1 MTSREV
7 LAMRN
12 VFYYETHTGADRHA
26 SRPFSLLETML
37 VESEGEDGNVQ
48 TERVIWT
55 WKVHEVALHE
65 ASQREG
71 LLMIG
76 GSKEVLLK
84 KVSEEVTR
92 KAQEKLRVARS
103 NSEP

>member
-1 MTSREV
+1 
-7 LAMRN
+7 MRN
-12 VFYYETHTGADRHA
+12 AFYSETHTGADRHA

-37 VESEGEDGNVQ
+37 SESKEEDGNVQ

-65 ASQREG
+65 ASHREG

-76 GSKEVLLK
+76 SQETLLK
-84 KVSEEVTR
+84 RVSEEVTR
-92 KAQEKLRVARS
+92 KAQEKLHANRS
-103 NSEP
+103 NSKP

>member
-1 MTSREV
+1 
-7 LAMRN
+7 MRN
-12 VFYYETHTGADRHA
+12 TFYSETQTDTARHA
-26 SRPFSLLETML
+26 SRPFSLLETIL
-37 VESEGEDGNVQ
+37 IESEAKEGKTQ

-71 LLMIG
+71 VLIIG
-76 GSKEVLLK
+76 SNEPLLK

-92 KAQEKLRVARS
+92 KAQEKLHKDRS
-103 NSEP
+103 KR

>member
-1 MTSREV
+1 MTNREV

-12 VFYYETHTGADRHA
+12 AFYSETHTGTARHA

-37 VESEGEDGNVQ
+37 IENTGEDGSVQ
-48 TERVIWT
+48 TERVMWT

-65 ASQREG
+65 ASHKEG
-71 LLMIG
+71 LLMM
-76 GSKEVLLK
+76 GSQEILLK

-92 KAQEKLRVARS
+92 KAQEQLSANRS
-103 NSEP
+103 KRTP

>member
-1 MTSREV
+1 
-7 LAMRN
+7 MRN
-12 VFYYETHTGADRHA
+12 AFYSETHTGSDRHA
-26 SRPFSLLETML
+26 SRPFSLLEKML
-37 VESEGEDGNVQ
+37 IESEGEDGKVQ

-65 ASQREG
+65 ASHKEG

-76 GSKEVLLK
+76 SQETLLK

-92 KAQEKLRVARS
+92 KAQEQLSANRS
-103 NSEP
+103 KRTP

>member
-1 MTSREV
+1 MTNREV
-7 LAMRN
+7 LAMRT
-12 VFYYETHTGADRHA
+12 VFYKEIHTGTAKHA

-37 VESEGEDGNVQ
+37 IENKGEDGNVQ

-65 ASQREG
+65 ASHKEG
-71 LLMIG
+71 LLMM
-76 GSKEVLLK
+76 GSKETLLK

-92 KAQEKLRVARS
+92 KAQEKLSAYRS
-103 NSEP
+103 KSTP

>member
-12 VFYYETHTGADRHA
+12 TFYSETPTGPARHA

-37 VESEGEDGNVQ
+37 IESKGEDGNVQ

-76 GSKEVLLK
+76 SQETLLK

-92 KAQEKLRVARS
+92 KAQEKLHANGS
-103 NSEP
+103 NSKP

>member
-1 MTSREV
+1 
-7 LAMRN
+7 MRT
-12 VFYYETHTGADRHA
+12 VFYSETHTGSARHA

-37 VESEGEDGNVQ
+37 IENKGEDGNVQ
-48 TERVIWT
+48 TGRVMWT
-55 WKVHEVALHE
+55 FQVHEVALHE
-65 ASQREG
+65 ASHKEG

-76 GSKEVLLK
+76 SQETLLK

>member
-1 MTSREV
+1 
-7 LAMRN
+7 MRN
-12 VFYYETHTGADRHA
+12 TFDSETQTGAARHA
-26 SRPFSLLETML
+26 SRPFSLLETLL
-37 VESEGEDGNVQ
+37 VESEAKEGKTQ

-71 LLMIG
+71 VLIIG
-76 GSKEVLLK
+76 SNEPLLK

-92 KAQEKLRVARS
+92 KAQEKLHPDRS
-103 NSEP
+103 KR

>member
-1 MTSREV
+1 
-7 LAMRN
+7 MRN
-12 VFYYETHTGADRHA
+12 AFHSETPTGPARHA

-37 VESEGEDGNVQ
+37 IENKGEDGNVQ

-71 LLMIG
+71 QLMIG
-76 GSKEVLLK
+76 SQETLLK

-92 KAQEKLRVARS
+92 KAQENLNAKCSTCKA
-103 NSEP
+103 

>member
-1 MTSREV
+1 
-7 LAMRN
+7 MRN
-12 VFYYETHTGADRHA
+12 AFYSDSHTGADRHA

-37 VESEGEDGNVQ
+37 IESKEEDGNVQ
-48 TERVIWT
+48 TERVVWT

-71 LLMIG
+71 QLMI

-84 KVSEEVTR
+84 KVSEEVTC
-92 KAQEKLRVARS
+92 KAQEKLNANRS
-103 NSEP
+103 NSKP